1 MSYKLSLRNASAPE
15 IVANAVPVFRRTL
28 DEMWEIAGSDVSRE
42 RRKPKINKVYLG
54 RASVASAG
62 NSHAS

>member
-1 MSYKLSLRNASAPE
+1 M
-15 IVANAVPVFRRTL
+15 ANAAPVFRRTL
-28 DEMWEIAGSDVSRE
+28 DEMWEIAGSDVSRG